1 MNSLEP
7 LNLYGL
13 DGEFL
18 NQSSAKEVKLVK
30 AGSEATQS
38 SFEIQNDSS
47 ELMPLFYLFILLLI
61 VIFVER
67 IGGKFFRKTTKV
79 KTNAQL
85 KPLPCESCRFFIDN
99 PHLKCAVHPAKALT
113 PLALNCQDYHPDSIA
128 FPKNKARFTSSKVD
142 E

>member
-18 NQSSAKEVKLVK
+18 NQSNAKEVKLVK
-30 AGSEATQS
+30 SVS
-38 SFEIQNDSS
+38 DNIQNDSS

-61 VIFVER
+61 VIFAES
-67 IGGKFFRKTTKV
+67 IGGKGFHKTTKI

-85 KPLPCESCRFFIDN
+85 KPLPCESCHFFIDN
-99 PHLKCAVHPAKALT
+99 PHLKCAIHPTKALT
-113 PLALNCQDYHPDSIA
+113 PLALNCQDYQPDSIA
-128 FPKNKARFTSSKVD
+128 CPKNKARFTSSKVD